1 MTLGY
6 FDFIS
11 YSISKIKIWLRIYEY
26 RTWLIN
32 RKAKKQKEH
41 MRKARN
47 YRIEK
52 KSEIVLMVKMFRK
65 EIVWVTIETNTFNSF
80 GLVGLKLPKHNDCFF
95 TTKQLVPIENLSI
108 PNTCMYFFRPI
119 AVHLLIKFTL
129 AIAGK
134 TCWQYTVLC
143 IADNHLIGA
152 WQVSFSEIS
161 TWFD

>member
-95 TTKQLVPIENLSI
+95 YNQATGTYRKSEHSKYLHVLFPTNRCASSYKIHSSNSWKNML
-108 PNTCMYFFRPI
+108 
-119 AVHLLIKFTL
+119 
-129 AIAGK
+129 
-134 TCWQYTVLC
+134 TVYC
-143 IADNHLIGA
+143 PVYSG
-152 WQVSFSEIS
+152 
-161 TWFD
+161 